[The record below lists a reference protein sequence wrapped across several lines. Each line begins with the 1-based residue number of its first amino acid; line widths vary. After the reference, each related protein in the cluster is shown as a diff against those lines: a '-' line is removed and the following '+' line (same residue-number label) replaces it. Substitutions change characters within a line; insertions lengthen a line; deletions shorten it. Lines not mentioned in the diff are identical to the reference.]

1 MSILGFNLQQEDSV
15 HFLPNQQRCSFDLI
29 GPRILNPFSEPISQ
43 VVSEGQDQITYEG
56 MTSIETGLYR
66 VCAIHVG
73 RLYDVGM
80 VVVRPSCAVPLV
92 LVDGAC
98 VEHCPRTKIP
108 IAGKC
113 MRDTLAFHARDTQ
126 AYMLPIR
133 MTDPYESSGTP
144 IASRSSDD
152 AEQRYFI
159 YRYVY
164 EMGKILN
171 ADPTRIQV
179 ASLSNGSVVVN
190 TVFMVVGTWNDIKS
204 TDERSPWGLISLL
217 KALQADTSS
226 QLYQSP
232 FFKFIDRSAMPEPLP
247 VRLCDDGVFR
257 VFCPYTGGI
266 MSTGEALGILFLG
279 IAIVPLA
286 LGCLCCGLWHIDVD
300 KGSVVDVDDV
310 VEKLQED
317 PSQVDPK
324 LQIEYAESWL
334 QGRFMGEEWQK
345 QRRVIASIAY

>member
-1 MSILGFNLQQEDSV
+1 
-15 HFLPNQQRCSFDLI
+15 
-29 GPRILNPFSEPISQ
+29 
-43 VVSEGQDQITYEG
+43 
-56 MTSIETGLYR
+56 
-66 VCAIHVG
+66 
-73 RLYDVGM
+73 
-80 VVVRPSCAVPLV
+80 
-92 LVDGAC
+92 
-98 VEHCPRTKIP
+98 
-108 IAGKC
+108 
-113 MRDTLAFHARDTQ
+113 
-126 AYMLPIR
+126 
-133 MTDPYESSGTP
+133 GTP

-345 QRRVIASIAY
+345 QRRVIASIAPGSQGSGIESKSAAAPRQHTYPVKGRVAQVLFQRNPSARRCMAELMVSCSDRAVDGAAKEANRHRFDTRL

>member
-1 MSILGFNLQQEDSV
+1 MKSVLNGGALVAAVARQMYRSYPEDEPHVLEQVPRDSSTV
-15 HFLPNQQRCSFDLI
+15 ADLAKPGLP
-29 GPRILNPFSEPISQ
+29 G
-43 VVSEGQDQITYEG
+43 
-56 MTSIETGLYR
+56 
-66 VCAIHVG
+66 
-73 RLYDVGM
+73 
-80 VVVRPSCAVPLV
+80 
-92 LVDGAC
+92 
-98 VEHCPRTKIP
+98 
-108 IAGKC
+108 
-113 MRDTLAFHARDTQ
+113 
-126 AYMLPIR
+126 
-133 MTDPYESSGTP
+133 GTP

-159 YRYVY
+159 YRRDLSIFRVGYVY

-171 ADPTRIQV
+171 ADPTRITV

-190 TVFMVVGTWNDIKS
+190 TVFKVVGTWNDIKS

-232 FFKFIDRSAMPEPLP
+232 FFKFIDRSDMPEPLP

-300 KGSVVDVDDV
+300 KGSVVDVDDI

-345 QRRVIASIAY
+345 QRKVIASIAY